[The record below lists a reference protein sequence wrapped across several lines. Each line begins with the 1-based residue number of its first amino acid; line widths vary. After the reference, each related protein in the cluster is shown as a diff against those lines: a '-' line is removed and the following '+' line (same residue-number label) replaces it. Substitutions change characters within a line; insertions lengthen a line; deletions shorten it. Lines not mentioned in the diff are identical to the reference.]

1 MQGDIDWVIGTKS
14 GKYEAAEGHFY
25 TDYAQAWAQNSQD
38 GGSHDSNVTPEKY
51 IYALNLDTGAR
62 AEDYYFGGFMG
73 YPVYDLYR
81 SEAPWTHGGI
91 LYKVQGNSY
100 VAMALALPKA
110 SASLEKAEEF
120 LFESSV
126 DNGATWV
133 KLDTVGD
140 ITLDYDANDPTVTG
154 DKNPSV
160 SIYKAVV
167 KLPGSSED
175 TVQLRITIPG
185 GKDDGQ
191 GYVWPGLDYGNAD
204 HRIGTVV
211 VSAHDLSQY
220 KTIDQV
226 PEFKTPVLAPG
237 IYDDLED
244 DFYYDFH
251 IRSTWKDGPD
261 YNWNTAEGYAQTFVP
276 QTSDG
281 WEGWTALIGRFM
293 GQVIPKAYKT
303 EAAWN
308 GSAMLYEVEAGSY
321 VATAIP
327 TDPDAPKKDGEVD
340 FSCFGFDVSAD
351 KDTWTAV
358 TPTIVLDSAR
368 APEGNVSYF
377 DVYKAVVQIPE
388 GMKYYRITL
397 PGFDPQAQ
405 TSNDLVWSPDRDT
418 AYDGKFYIGPSF
430 ASAYDLTDYTD
441 LTKVPDSPLFV
452 DIKGELRN
460 AIILADALNLKL
472 YEEDDAMEAFLAK
485 LEEAKAYLNDD
496 PEHTHD
502 EYKAK
507 AAELDEARAALT
519 QKDVPGAANVGQN
532 DTRRILKPGVAT
544 GSRVPPLPTA
554 WARPSLEPT
563 AYTPGMPV
571 IPTMPNP
578 PCSPRRT
585 GSTSRRTAAC
595 TPPLTIIICTRPSSP
610 LNSWADPSR
619 ACS

>member
-1 MQGDIDWVIGTKS
+1 M
-14 GKYEAAEGHFY
+14 
-25 TDYAQAWAQNSQD
+25 
-38 GGSHDSNVTPEKY
+38 
-51 IYALNLDTGAR
+51 
-62 AEDYYFGGFMG
+62 
-73 YPVYDLYR
+73 
-81 SEAPWTHGGI
+81 
-91 LYKVQGNSY
+91 
-100 VAMALALPKA
+100 
-110 SASLEKAEEF
+110 
-120 LFESSV
+120 

-308 GSAMLYEVEAGSY
+308 GSAMLYEVEAGQLRRHRHPHGSRR
-321 VATAIP
+321 AEKGRGGRFFLLRLRRIRRQRHL
-327 TDPDAPKKDGEVD
+327 DG
-340 FSCFGFDVSAD
+340 
-351 KDTWTAV
+351 
-358 TPTIVLDSAR
+358 
-368 APEGNVSYF
+368 
-377 DVYKAVVQIPE
+377 
-388 GMKYYRITL
+388 
-397 PGFDPQAQ
+397 
-405 TSNDLVWSPDRDT
+405 
-418 AYDGKFYIGPSF
+418 
-430 ASAYDLTDYTD
+430 
-441 LTKVPDSPLFV
+441 
-452 DIKGELRN
+452 RN
-460 AIILADALNLKL
+460 A
-472 YEEDDAMEAFLAK
+472 DDR
-485 LEEAKAYLNDD
+485 
-496 PEHTHD
+496 PGQRPR
-502 EYKAK
+502 
-507 AAELDEARAALT
+507 AR
-519 QKDVPGAANVGQN
+519 
-532 DTRRILKPGVAT
+532 RERILFRRLQGG
-544 GSRVPPLPTA
+544 GSDPRGHEVLPHHTA
-554 WARPSLEPT
+554 GL
-563 AYTPGMPV
+563 
-571 IPTMPNP
+571 
-578 PCSPRRT
+578 
-585 GSTSRRTAAC
+585 
-595 TPPLTIIICTRPSSP
+595 
-610 LNSWADPSR
+610 
-619 ACS
+619 